1 MDTTRKDM
9 RARGMELAG
18 WLVGFAWLTI
28 IIPAVVIILL
38 PAGDRPE
45 AAVTLATIPFLEYLA
60 VSVGIGLGLN
70 PIISFSLTVLPC
82 IGLAMLMIG
91 ILGFLKD
98 SSKRA
103 TKYLQKVQDRMDKYP
118 RLKKYGVASNFVFIM
133 FLGVYIA
140 PGISIILGWPR
151 GRSVF
156 MMAAGISTITLLI
169 GLATMG
175 LFEIFT

>member
-1 MDTTRKDM
+1 MDTDRKDIKV
-9 RARGMELAG
+9 RGIELAG

-28 IIPAVVIILL
+28 IIPAGIIIFL
-38 PAGDRPE
+38 PADDRTA
-45 AAVTLATIPFLEYLA
+45 AAVTLATTPFLEYLA
-60 VSVGIGLGLN
+60 VLVGIGLGLN
-70 PIISFSLTVLPC
+70 PVVSFLITILPC

-103 TKYLQKVQDRMDKYP
+103 TRYLQKVQDRIEKYP

-140 PGISIILGWPR
+140 PGISIILGWSR
-151 GRSVF
+151 EGSVL
-156 MMAAGISTITLLI
+156 MMAAGISIITLVI
-169 GLATMG
+169 GLATLG
-175 LFEIFT
+175 IVEIFA